1 MEVAIAATAA
11 VHLTNNVF
19 KLVLVGRHANWG
31 IVARF
36 AIPAAVAA
44 FGGAWLLKYIGR
56 LRGLTTVSLT
66 GVIVQIEPV
75 KLAIGALIITFAL
88 FDFLPP
94 SKRTGLS
101 QKFLRVG
108 GALSG
113 FFGGLS
119 GYQGALRSAFLIRL
133 GLDRH
138 EFTGT
143 TVICAVMVDVS
154 RLLVYGLALL
164 GRQQAGTA
172 TRDGHQHLLHLVVAA
187 AGAAFFGSFVG
198 TRPIQKVTIQL
209 IQRLV
214 AATLIALGAGL
225 ILGVV

>member
-11 VHLTNNVF
+11 VHLANNVF
-19 KLVLVGRHANWG
+19 KLVLVGQHANWG

-36 AIPAAVAA
+36 ALPAAVAA

-138 EFTGT
+138 EFMGT
-143 TVICAVMVDVS
+143 AVICAVMVDVS

-164 GRQQAGTA
+164 GSEQAGTA
-172 TRDGHQHLLHLVVAA
+172 TRDDHQRLLHLVVAA

-198 TRPIQKVTIQL
+198 TRLLQKVTIQL
-209 IQRLV
+209 IQRPV
-214 AATLIALGAGL
+214 AAMLIALGAGL